1 MSRRSE
7 FKRVTEDIRK
17 LAELRNLL
25 NLQIQSLEEYKEN
38 LKPEPNGKEIG
49 EFVSRIQLKKYLE
62 IWMDLHE
69 RQYGY
74 SGITRLS
81 EKAHT
86 ASKTIRNILEKEDQV
101 LVRLDTADKLL
112 QAMDMP
118 GVLADM
124 EIITNQLV
132 VKKHAS
138 PPEPPQS
145 KFYEE

>member
-1 MSRRSE
+1 MSRRNE

-17 LAELRNLL
+17 LTELRDLL
-25 NLQIQSLEEYKEN
+25 NLQLESLEEYKET
-38 LKPEPNGKEIG
+38 LKPGVNGKEIG
-49 EFVSRIQLKKYLE
+49 EFVSRIQLKKYVE
-62 IWMDLHE
+62 IWIDLHR

-74 SGITRLS
+74 SGITRLAEDAKVS
-81 EKAHT
+81 T
-86 ASKTIRNILEKEDQV
+86 GTIKNILEKEDQV

-112 QAMDMP
+112 QAMEMP
-118 GVLADM
+118 GVLSDM